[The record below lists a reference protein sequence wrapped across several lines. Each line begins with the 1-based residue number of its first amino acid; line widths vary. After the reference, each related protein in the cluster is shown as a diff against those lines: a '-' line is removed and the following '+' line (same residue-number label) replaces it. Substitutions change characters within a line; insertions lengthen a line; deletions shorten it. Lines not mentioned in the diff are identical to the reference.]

1 VTPEA
6 EALLPLLI
14 VLATVGSAAAIFAL
28 RDDQVRLR
36 AGVGLGGS
44 ALTLA
49 LVLRLVTGLRAG
61 ETFETRLPFL
71 PGEDILL
78 RADALS
84 VLFLSLSA
92 VLWLV
97 TTVYAVG
104 YLRRGPNRS
113 RFFGF
118 FALCVSATMGVAL
131 AGNLVTFLVFY
142 ELLTLATY
150 PLVVHRGDEAS
161 LRAGRTYLLYTLS
174 GGALVLT
181 GAMLLHA
188 WHGAGSFEVGGMLAR
203 AATRPSDDQLRVLFA
218 VLVAGV
224 GVKAALVPLHGWL
237 PLSMV
242 APAPVSALLH
252 AVAVV
257 KAGAYGLVRI
267 VYDVFGVTLA
277 DALGV
282 LPWLAGVAAATI
294 LWGSILALGQDDL
307 KRRLAYSTVSQV
319 SYIALGAA
327 LAHPAAALGAILHL
341 IHQGIMKIT
350 LFFCAGAFAETLG
363 VKTVSAL
370 GGAGV
375 RMPWTA
381 AAFTV
386 AALGMIGVP
395 PTAGFVTKW
404 WLGAGAL
411 AADSGWVVAVLL
423 ASSALNAAYFLPIL
437 GKLWFAA
444 PAGEPP
450 AAPKLATAL
459 MVGPPVLTAAL
470 VVAAA
475 LLATTPFS
483 PLGWAQD
490 LALAEFGFGAVTP

>member
-1 VTPEA
+1 MTLPD
-6 EALLPLLI
+6 LLPLLI
-14 VLATVGSAAAIFAL
+14 VLASVAAAAGIFAL
-28 RDDQVRLR
+28 RDDKVAART
-36 AGVGLGGS
+36 AVGLGGS
-44 ALTLA
+44 ALTVA
-49 LVLRLVTGLRAG
+49 LVLRLLTGLRRG

-97 TTVYAVG
+97 TTVYAIG
-104 YLRRGPNRS
+104 YLRHGPYRS

-150 PLVVHRGDEAS
+150 PLVVHRGDAAS
-161 LRAGRTYLLYTLS
+161 LKAGRTYLLYTLA

-181 GAMLLHA
+181 GTMLLHA
-188 WHGAGSFEVGGMLAR
+188 WHGAGDFVVGGLLAQ
-203 AATRPSDDQLRVLFA
+203 AETRPPDGALRALFA
-218 VLVAGV
+218 VLIAGV

-237 PLSMV
+237 PLAMV

-257 KAGAYGLVRI
+257 KAGAYGVVRI

-277 DALGV
+277 EALGV
-282 LPWLAGVAAATI
+282 LPWLAGFATVTI
-294 LWGSILALGQDDL
+294 LWGSMLALGQDDL

-363 VKTVSAL
+363 VKTVSGL
-370 GGAGV
+370 NGAGV
-375 RMPWTA
+375 RMPWA
-381 AAFTV
+381 SAAFSV

-404 WLGAGAL
+404 FLGTGAL
-411 AADSGWVVAVLL
+411 AAESGWVVAVLL

-437 GKLWFAA
+437 GRLWFATPPESPGKA
-444 PAGEPP
+444 PR
-450 AAPKLATAL
+450 LSTAL
-459 MVGPPVLTAAL
+459 MVGPPVLTALL

-475 LLATTPFS
+475 LLATSAFS
-483 PLGWAQD
+483 PLGWVQD
-490 LALAEFGFGAVTP
+490 LALLEFGFGTVVP

>member
-1 VTPEA
+1 MSVA
-6 EALLPLLI
+6 ALLPLLI
-14 VLATVGSAAAIFAL
+14 VMASVASAAGIFML
-28 RDDQVRLR
+28 RDDQVAARTV
-36 AGVGLGGS
+36 VGLGGS
-44 ALTLA
+44 ALTLG
-49 LVLRLVTGLRAG
+49 LVLRLVTGLRRG

-92 VLWLV
+92 LLWLV
-97 TTVYAVG
+97 TTVYAIG
-104 YLRRGPNRS
+104 YLDHGPYRS

-131 AGNLVTFLVFY
+131 AGNLVTFVVFY

-150 PLVVHRGDEAS
+150 PLVVHRGDAAS

-188 WHGAGSFEVGGMLAR
+188 WHGSGDFIVGGLLAQADARPGDGALR
-203 AATRPSDDQLRVLFA
+203 ALFA
-218 VLVAGV
+218 VLIAGV
-224 GVKAALVPLHGWL
+224 GVKAALVPMHGWL
-237 PLSMV
+237 PLAMV

-257 KAGAYGLVRI
+257 KAGAYGVVRI

-277 DALGV
+277 EALGV
-282 LPWLAGVAAATI
+282 LPWLAGVAATTI
-294 LWGSILALGQDDL
+294 VWGSVLALGQDDL

-363 VKTVSAL
+363 VKTVSGL
-370 GGAGV
+370 NGAGV
-375 RMPWTA
+375 RMPWA
-381 AAFTV
+381 SAAFSV

-404 WLGAGAL
+404 FLGTGAL
-411 AADSGWVVAVLL
+411 AAESGWVVAVLL
-423 ASSALNAAYFLPIL
+423 VSSALNAAYFLPIL
-437 GKLWFAA
+437 GRLWFATPPESTA
-444 PAGEPP
+444 PAPR
-450 AAPKLATAL
+450 LRTAL
-459 MVGPPVLTAAL
+459 MVGPPVLTALL

-475 LLATTPFS
+475 LLATAAFS
-483 PLGWAQD
+483 PLGWVQD
-490 LALAEFGFGAVTP
+490 LALMEFGFDDVAP